1 MLRGV
6 RLDAALV
13 AVAVVAAALVV
24 GAVLLVAS
32 TRAELMRGVETLIT
46 TRSQDL
52 AQLAAVGDVGDVL
65 PASRSTS
72 AQVIDGEGAVIAA
85 TGDIEGQ
92 EPIVTVTATSEG
104 VTTLTVPTLDAG
116 DRGEQEGESDDDE
129 GPYLVAITGADTPTG
144 PVTVLVAGSLAAAE
158 AAASALTPLLIG
170 GIPLLALVVGVTT
183 WMLAGRTLKPVRLMT
198 EEASQITATDL
209 GRRIP
214 SPDTRDEIQLLAE
227 TLNRMLERLD
237 ASITT
242 QRRFIADASH
252 ELKSPVTSLLAMTEV
267 ASQHP
272 ERIDVERFASD
283 AHAESRRLA
292 LLVDDLLTLARSDEG
307 ALVLEP
313 TRFDLAD
320 LIAEETSR
328 LWPAHITVHLEGVV
342 PIIIDG
348 DRRRIGQ
355 VIRNVVDNAVRHA
368 RGNVWIETHTSPHQ
382 VDILIADD
390 GPGIPPA
397 SREEVFD
404 RFIRLDD
411 ARSRDQGGTGLGLA
425 VVRTIV
431 EAHGGNIE
439 VVDHSG
445 YTGAV
450 IRIRLPFM
458 HRLDQ
463 PEAAADGPR
472 TGTGKCR

>member
-1 MLRGV
+1 MFRGV

-13 AVAVVAAALVV
+13 AVAVVVAALVV
-24 GAVLLVAS
+24 GAVFLVAS
-32 TRAELMRGVETLIT
+32 TRAELVRGVEALVT

-52 AQLAAVGDVGDVL
+52 AQLVATGDVAAVL

-72 AQVIDGEGAVIAA
+72 AQVIDSDGRVIAA

-92 EPIVTVTATSEG
+92 VPVVSISETSDG
-104 VTTLTVPTLDAG
+104 VTTLTVPTLDSG
-116 DRGEQEGESDDDE
+116 DHGEQEGESDDNE
-129 GPYLVAITGADTPTG
+129 GPYLVAVTGVETPTG
-144 PVTVLVAGSLAAAE
+144 RVIVLVAGSLAAAE
-158 AAASALTPLLIG
+158 AAASTLTPLLVG

-183 WMLAGRTLKPVRLMT
+183 WILAGRTLKPVRLMT

-214 SPDTRDEIQLLAE
+214 SPGTRDEIQLLAE
-227 TLNRMLERLD
+227 TLNRMLGRLD

-292 LLVDDLLTLARSDEG
+292 HLVDDLLTLARSDEG
-307 ALVLEP
+307 ALVVEP
-313 TRFDLAD
+313 TRFDLSE
-320 LIAEETSR
+320 LIAEETTR
-328 LWPAHITVHLEGVV
+328 LWPTHTTVHLEGVV
-342 PIIIDG
+342 PVIIDG

-355 VIRNVVDNAVRHA
+355 AIRNLVDNAVRHA
-368 RGNVWIETHTSPHQ
+368 RGNVWIETLPSQHQ
-382 VDILIADD
+382 IDIVIADD

-404 RFIRLDD
+404 RFVRLDD

-425 VVRTIV
+425 VVRTIID
-431 EAHGGNIE
+431 AHGGTVE
-439 VVDHSG
+439 LVDHPIHP
-445 YTGAV
+445 GAA
-450 IRIRLPFM
+450 IRIRLQ
-458 HRLDQ
+458 R
-463 PEAAADGPR
+463 AR
-472 TGTGKCR
+472 TAGRQEEE

>member
-1 MLRGV
+1 MSGGV

-13 AVAVVAAALVV
+13 AVAVVVAALVV

-32 TRAELMRGVETLIT
+32 TRAELIRGVEALVA

-52 AQLAAVGDVGDVL
+52 AQLVAAGDVAAVL

-72 AQVIDGEGAVIAA
+72 AQVIDDDGRVVAA

-92 EPIVTVTATSEG
+92 APIVTVNVRAER
-104 VTTLTVPTLDAG
+104 VTTLTVPTLDSG
-116 DRGEQEGESDDDE
+116 DHGEQEGESDDDE
-129 GPYLVAITGADTPTG
+129 GPYLVAVTGVDTPTG
-144 PVTVLVAGSLAAAE
+144 RVTVLVAGSLAAAE
-158 AAASALTPLLIG
+158 AAASTLTPLLIG

-198 EEASQITATDL
+198 EEASRITATDL

-214 SPDTRDEIQLLAE
+214 SPGTRDEIQLLAE
-227 TLNRMLERLD
+227 TLNQMLERLD
-237 ASITT
+237 TSITT
-242 QRRFIADASH
+242 QRRFVADASH

-307 ALVLEP
+307 ALVLDP
-313 TRFDLAD
+313 TQFDLAE
-320 LIAEETSR
+320 LIAEETTR
-328 LWPAHITVHLEGVV
+328 LWPADTTVHLEGVV
-342 PIIIDG
+342 SVIIDG

-355 VIRNVVDNAVRHA
+355 AIRNLVDNAVRHA
-368 RGNVWIETHTSPHQ
+368 RANVWIETLTSQHQ
-382 VDILIADD
+382 VDIVVADD

-404 RFIRLDD
+404 RFVRLDD
-411 ARSRDQGGTGLGLA
+411 ARSRDEGGTGLGLA
-425 VVRTIV
+425 VVRTIT
-431 EAHGGNIE
+431 EAHGGTIE
-439 VVDHSG
+439 AVDHPIHP
-445 YTGAV
+445 GASM
-450 IRIRLPFM
+450 RMCLPTA
-458 HRLDQ
+458 HPQRRSEGS
-463 PEAAADGPR
+463 PE
-472 TGTGKCR
+472 